1 MINNT
6 HNNINLKTEYKRLKI
21 FTILMALEA
30 EMPTILIMDPHI
42 NIYIKAL
49 SSLMYLPSIISI
61 LSYKYNKKLIEY
73 RISKYNNVKYKN
85 NIKYTRLYLI
95 MPAIIYFIISP
106 VILIITLSIFYLM
119 MYDIIGFI
127 IFILDFII
135 INKNISHFSI

>member
-6 HNNINLKTEYKRLKI
+6 HNNINLKSEYKKLKI
-21 FTILMALEA
+21 FTVCMVLEA

-49 SSLMYLPSIISI
+49 SSLMYLPPIISI

-73 RISKYNNVKYKN
+73 RINKYNNVKYM
-85 NIKYTRLYLI
+85 RLHLI
-95 MPAIIYFIISP
+95 IPAIIYFIISP

-119 MYDIIGFI
+119 IYDIIGFI

-135 INKNISHFSI
+135 VNKNISHFSI